1 MSTPTR
7 NPTPSDPSTPG
18 TTSRKA
24 KTIVWVVLAAVVL
37 AGLIVGVVAAS
48 GPRDAAP
55 QGSGQTA
62 SSGTGQSAP
71 SEATPVMR
79 PDSRVLSKAPNEQ
92 AVLVEFLDFECEACR
107 AAYPFVEEL
116 RAEYSDTVTFVN
128 RYFPLPGHR
137 NSMPAAVAV
146 EAAAQ
151 QGQYEAMYQRM
162 FETQSEWGESA
173 EDNSAVFRGFAE
185 DLGLDMEQYRADVK
199 DPAIKKRIEQSTQ
212 DAQELGVTGTPTFF
226 LDGEKIEPSTIGDFE
241 TKLDAAIED

>member
-92 AVLVEFLDFECEACR
+92 AVLVEFLDFECESCR
-107 AAYPFVEEL
+107 AAYPVVEQL
-116 RAEYSDTVTFVN
+116 RQTYDGRVTFVA
-128 RYFPLPGHR
+128 RYFPLDGHFNAR
-137 NSMPAAVAV
+137 RAARAV
-146 EAAAQ
+146 EAAAR
-151 QGQYEAMYQRM
+151 QGQFEAMYQRM
-162 FETQSEWGESA
+162 YETQTEWA
-173 EDNSAVFRGFAE
+173 EQQVPKDDVFRGYALN
-185 DLGLDMEQYRADVK
+185 LGLDMNQWDADYASPEVDQRIQADVA
-199 DPAIKKRIEQSTQ
+199 DGTA
-212 DAQELGVTGTPTFF
+212 LGVTGTPTFF
-226 LDGEKIEPSTIGDFE
+226 LNG
-241 TKLDAAIED
+241 KLFQPKSADDLTHALDEALGS